1 MVWEMNTYRIGHR
14 ERLSGS
20 GVVEMKMV
28 GEVVVWIVEPPQDWQ
43 MRTVEMGY
51 Q

>member
-1 MVWEMNTYRIGHR
+1 MVWEMNVHWIGHR

-20 GVVEMKMV
+20 RVEMKMV
-28 GEVVVWIVEPPQDWQ
+28 REVVVWIVELPRNWQ

-51 Q
+51 